1 METALYVLVL
11 VSLALIVAQV
21 TASRRHRAHVLG
33 LAARLQD
40 SAPVRDVEAALP
52 SLVADFARRNGA
64 DPAAPNRVAT
74 FHQSGEL
81 RIRKGGAFRSFLA
94 WQVIALGR
102 AGFLWEAR
110 QTGASPLWVRVL
122 DAYIGSEGWLQV
134 WLFGT
139 VPVVKAKGADIT
151 LGEAYRYLAELP
163 WAPDAILGNPDLA
176 WRMTGPDTAE
186 VRMTLQEGTARVV
199 FRFSPTGDIVA
210 MEASG
215 RPARG
220 ADGTVATHDW
230 RGAYGD
236 YAWIGNRRI
245 PATGEVGY
253 AYPSGYEVYFRGRIT
268 DYRVSS

>member
-1 METALYVLVL
+1 MLVL

-21 TASRRHRAHVLG
+21 TAGRRHRAHVLG

-40 SAPVRDVEAALP
+40 CAPVRDVEAALP
-52 SLVADFARRNGA
+52 SLVADFALRNGA
-64 DPAAPNRVAT
+64 DPAKPNRVAT

-94 WQVIALGR
+94 WQVVALGR

-122 DAYIGSEGWLQV
+122 DAYIGSEGWLAV

-139 VPVVKAKGADIT
+139 VPVAKANGADVS

-163 WAPDAILGNPDLA
+163 WAPDAIVGNPDLA
-176 WRMTGPDTAE
+176 WRVTGPDTAE
-186 VRMTLQEGTARVV
+186 VRMTVQEGTARVT
-199 FRFSPTGDIVA
+199 FRFDSTGDIVA

-215 RPARG
+215 RPARD
-220 ADGTVATHDW
+220 ADGNRATYDW
-230 RGAYGD
+230 RGRFGD
-236 YAWIGNRRI
+236 YAWIGNRRV
-245 PATGEVGY
+245 PSTGEVGY
-253 AYPSGYEVYFRGRIT
+253 VYPSGYETYFRGRIT
-268 DYRVSS
+268 DYRVSM